1 MGREL
6 SEPGQTC
13 RASDQTLEPL
23 RKIRPNM
30 AGIAYLPMNYEGH
43 IVNLSDYS
51 ISASQG
57 VAALQ
62 RNGVDHVVTVP
73 DWVQLALHTRL
84 EQGVPGIRLVNT
96 SNENQAVTVAAGL
109 TIGGKRPLLMMQNQG
124 LYNCANTLRA
134 VCLDA
139 HIPMVFMV
147 GQFGR
152 EYANLGQPSVASRRT
167 MVSIMEPVLKG
178 MGVPFICLDKPGD
191 MTQLDDAYA
200 RAQAERTAVVLL
212 VGAPMAWN

>member
-1 MGREL
+1 
-6 SEPGQTC
+6 
-13 RASDQTLEPL
+13 
-23 RKIRPNM
+23 M
-30 AGIAYLPMNYEGH
+30 A
-43 IVNLSDYS
+43 LSDYS
-51 ISASQG
+51 ISASQAL
-57 VAALQ
+57 AAFHN
-62 RNGVDHVVTVP
+62 NGVDHVVTVP
-73 DWVQLALHTRL
+73 DWVQLSLHTRL
-84 EQGVPGIRLVNT
+84 EQGVPGIRLINT
-96 SNENQAVTVAAGL
+96 ANENQAVTVAAGL

-152 EYANLGQPSVASRRT
+152 EYSNLGQPSTASRRT

-178 MGVPFICLDKPGD
+178 MGVPFMCLDRPAD
-191 MTQLDDAYA
+191 MNLLDEAYA
-200 RAQAERTAVVLL
+200 QAQIRRTAVVLL